1 MTRRLP
7 LSILAT
13 LIQETIEQ
21 VFEAETFWVIAEITD
36 VKKYAHKRWC
46 FLKLI
51 EKNKE
56 HIVTEMQAVL
66 WANAFAELQQFERRT
81 GQAFADGLEISCR
94 VAVRFHPRY
103 GLKLEILEIDSA
115 FTLGQI
121 ELQRQQTLDLLLRQ
135 YPSQIQLVDGDY
147 ITANKQLQWP
157 KVLQRI
163 ALIAATGS
171 DGERDFLQELQHNA
185 YGYDFNVQVF
195 TASVQGQQAV
205 QEITAQLDEI
215 RQQASSFD
223 VVAIVRGGGSNTDF
237 AAFDHFDIAR
247 RIALFPIPVFTGI
260 GHDRNTSIADMMG
273 WQFKTPT
280 KVAAAIV
287 AVSLQFD
294 SDLMQL
300 NQQLTETV
308 EDRMAGIQQ
317 QLQHWQQK
325 LSLLVPHRLQRQRER
340 LHDLQLLIDRSS
352 KDQWKMA
359 NDALQQMQLRVKQSW
374 QHQLRNQQ
382 VLLEQ
387 TSRLIEQ
394 VSPDKIL
401 NRGFAMLLQ
410 NDRIITDA
418 SQLDKDKPLQ
428 TVLKNNT
435 IHSHISDIRHHE

>member
-135 YPSQIQLVDGDY
+135 YPSQVQLVDGDY

-163 ALIAATGS
+163 ALIAASGS

-185 YGYDFNVQVF
+185 YEYGFNVQVF

-237 AAFDHFDIAR
+237 AAFDHFEVAR

-273 WQFKTPT
+273 WQYKTPT

-294 SDLMQL
+294 SALMQL
-300 NQQLTETV
+300 NQQLTEAV
-308 EDRMAGIQQ
+308 ENRLSNMQF
-317 QLQHWQQK
+317 QLQRWQQK
-325 LSLLVPHRLQRQRER
+325 LSMQVPHRLQRMRER
-340 LHDLQLLIDRSS
+340 LHDTQLLINRSS
-352 KDQWKMA
+352 KDQLKIKQE
-359 NDALQQMQLRVKQSW
+359 ALQQTQLRVKQHW
-374 QHQLRNQQ
+374 QHQLQQ
-382 VLLEQ
+382 QHLLLAQ
-387 TSRLIEQ
+387 TSRLIDQ
-394 VSPDKIL
+394 LSPEKIL
-401 NRGFAMLLQ
+401 NRGFSMLLQ
-410 NDRIITDA
+410 NEKIITDVA
-418 SQLDKDKPLQ
+418 QIDSNQPLQ
-428 TVLKNNT
+428 TILKKST
-435 IHSHISDIRHHE
+435 IHSHITAITNHE

>member
-7 LSILAT
+7 LSVLAT

-66 WANAFAELQQFERRT
+66 WANAYVQLQQFEQRT

-121 ELQRQQTLDLLLRQ
+121 ELQRQQTLDRLLRQ
-135 YPSQIQLVDGDY
+135 YPSHIQLVDGEY
-147 ITANKQLQWP
+147 MTANKQLKWP

-163 ALIAATGS
+163 ALIAASGS

-185 YGYDFNVQVF
+185 YGYDFNVQLF
-195 TASVQGQQAV
+195 SASVQGMQAV
-205 QEITAQLDEI
+205 QEIIAKLDEI

-237 AAFDHFDIAR
+237 AAFDHFEVAR

-287 AVSLQFD
+287 AVSLQFE

-300 NQQLTETV
+300 NQQLTNAV
-308 EDRMAGIQQ
+308 EGRLAGIQQ
-317 QLQHWQQK
+317 QLKHWQQK
-325 LSLLVPHRLQRQRER
+325 LSLMVQHRLQRQLER

-352 KDQWKMA
+352 QDRWKMA

-428 TVLKNNT
+428 TVLKNKT
-435 IHSHISDIRHHE
+435 IHSHISDIRPHE